1 VTFVPLVICTLCYG
15 WTAAGFYM
23 QGDRPMC
30 AVFVGYMF
38 SNFAFV
44 YIALNGR

>member
-1 VTFVPLVICTLCYG
+1 MTFTPLLICTICYG

-23 QGDRPMC
+23 QGNHPMT

-44 YIALNGR
+44 YIAMSGR